1 MFSAR
6 IVSQFRHHCFKPIT
20 WNCPTDMNKI
30 TLAFCPQNAAL
41 AAAIEQ
47 PISRLGLPFD
57 LVSAEP
63 ANPPG
68 TFGRYLRGI
77 QEPVLLLITDNF
89 LHDKNCMSGALETV
103 QTLSRQQRVLTVV
116 ADGIDAQG
124 GRVETHIERM
134 VNAIQYTNHWQS
146 IYLDL
151 SAQQSHV
158 PTEERTQFDAEL
170 SVIRDISNEVF
181 DLITALRES
190 NCITW
195 NQLVANDFE
204 LFFAHFGL
212 REWHE
217 QYRQLIHP
225 APAEEVIPAQTPP
238 VSGPLAPAP
247 AVSEPLQWPDEA
259 PPAAEA
265 EPALEHI
272 DQLIAEAEEPAMDT
286 TPVQEPEQPEQ
297 HSGSLTDDDIRQTIR
312 DAWFWLE
319 NGHIERGLQVFQL
332 ALEEHPHNADL
343 REHYENALSK
353 FSPAEEEGMELQE
366 IDTSH
371 VGTPDISEARSFDQ
385 IGEEALEKGDYLF
398 AKFCWDRVVE
408 LSPNYPGIYRKL
420 GLMTSVH
427 LRDYRETAIHY
438 LDKALEQNPEDQEV
452 REKLAALLNSV
463 TPLVEPVPAAPEASQ
478 PEIQELK
485 KPADQMETNVAA
497 ETPEQEEKVAAA
509 PTPARNENQLTVLI
523 TGASSGIGR
532 ASARVFAQN
541 GHRLILVARRKEKLD
556 ELAAELQNNWQTD
569 VLTLQLDVRDSQAV
583 RQVLGN
589 LPDEWQDI
597 DVLLNNAGLAKGLSP
612 IHEGEL
618 DHWETMI
625 DTNVKGVLYVTRCI
639 APGMVQRRK
648 GHIIN
653 LSSSAGK
660 EVYPKG
666 NVYCATKFAVEAL
679 TRAMRLDLH
688 AYNIR
693 VSQVSPGHVEETEF
707 AVTRFDGDREKAK
720 IYEDFQPLKSSDV
733 AEVIYFMASRPAH
746 VNIQDIWLFGTQQA
760 SSTVIDRSG
769 R

>member
-1 MFSAR
+1 
-6 IVSQFRHHCFKPIT
+6 V
-20 WNCPTDMNKI
+20 
-30 TLAFCPQNAAL
+30 
-41 AAAIEQ
+41 
-47 PISRLGLPFD
+47 
-57 LVSAEP
+57 
-63 ANPPG
+63 
-68 TFGRYLRGI
+68 Y
-77 QEPVLLLITDNF
+77 
-89 LHDKNCMSGALETV
+89 
-103 QTLSRQQRVLTVV
+103 
-116 ADGIDAQG
+116 
-124 GRVETHIERM
+124 
-134 VNAIQYTNHWQS
+134 
-146 IYLDL
+146 
-151 SAQQSHV
+151 
-158 PTEERTQFDAEL
+158 
-170 SVIRDISNEVF
+170 
-181 DLITALRES
+181 
-190 NCITW
+190 
-195 NQLVANDFE
+195 
-204 LFFAHFGL
+204 
-212 REWHE
+212 
-217 QYRQLIHP
+217 
-225 APAEEVIPAQTPP
+225 
-238 VSGPLAPAP
+238 
-247 AVSEPLQWPDEA
+247 
-259 PPAAEA
+259 
-265 EPALEHI
+265 
-272 DQLIAEAEEPAMDT
+272 
-286 TPVQEPEQPEQ
+286 
-297 HSGSLTDDDIRQTIR
+297 
-312 DAWFWLE
+312 
-319 NGHIERGLQVFQL
+319 
-332 ALEEHPHNADL
+332 
-343 REHYENALSK
+343 
-353 FSPAEEEGMELQE
+353 
-366 IDTSH
+366 
-371 VGTPDISEARSFDQ
+371 
-385 IGEEALEKGDYLF
+385 
-398 AKFCWDRVVE
+398 
-408 LSPNYPGIYRKL
+408 
-420 GLMTSVH
+420 

-463 TPLVEPVPAAPEASQ
+463 MPLVEPVPATPEASQ

-497 ETPEQEEKVAAA
+497 ETPEQEEKVAAT

-589 LPDEWQDI
+589 LPKEWQDI
-597 DVLLNNAGLAKGLSP
+597 DILLNNAGLAKGLSP

>member
-1 MFSAR
+1 
-6 IVSQFRHHCFKPIT
+6 
-20 WNCPTDMNKI
+20 MNKI

-103 QTLSRQQRVLTVV
+103 QSLSRQKRVLTVV

-124 GRVETHIERM
+124 GHVETHIERM

-151 SAQQSHV
+151 SGRQSHV
-158 PTEERTQFDAEL
+158 PAEERAQFDAEL

-217 QYRQLIHP
+217 QYRQIANP
-225 APAEEVIPAQTPP
+225 PPVEEVVPAQTPP

-265 EPALEHI
+265 EHALEHI

-286 TPVQEPEQPEQ
+286 TPVRESEQPER
-297 HSGSLTDDDIRQTIR
+297 HTGSLTDDDIRQTIR

-353 FSPAEEEGMELQE
+353 FSPAEEEGMELPE

-452 REKLAALLNSV
+452 REKLAALLNSA

-509 PTPARNENQLTVLI
+509 PTPARNENQFTVLI

-589 LPDEWQDI
+589 LPKEWQDI
-597 DVLLNNAGLAKGLSP
+597 DILLNNAGLAKGLSP

-760 SSTVIDRSG
+760 SSTMIDRSG

>member
-1 MFSAR
+1 
-6 IVSQFRHHCFKPIT
+6 
-20 WNCPTDMNKI
+20 MNKI
-30 TLAFCPQNAAL
+30 ILAYCPANAEL
-41 AAAIEQ
+41 ATAVEQ
-47 PISRLGLPFD
+47 PISRLGVPFD
-57 LVSAEP
+57 LITAEP
-63 ANPPG
+63 SNPPG
-68 TFGRYLRGI
+68 SFERYLRGT

-89 LHDKNCMSGALETV
+89 LHDKNCMAGALDTM
-103 QTLSRQQRVLTVV
+103 QTLSRQQRLLTVI
-116 ADGIDAQG
+116 ADGVDAQG

-146 IYLDL
+146 IYLDM
-151 SAQQSHV
+151 SGRQSHV
-158 PTEERTQFDAEL
+158 SPEERTQFDADL
-170 SVIRDISNEVF
+170 AVIRDISNEVF

-195 NQLVANDFE
+195 NQLTANDFE
-204 LFFAHFGL
+204 LFFVHFGL

-217 QYRQLIHP
+217 QYRKLASP
-225 APAEEVIPAQTPP
+225 PPPAEEVKPAQTPP

-247 AVSEPLQWPDEA
+247 AVSEPLQWPDEV
-259 PPAAEA
+259 PPAIES
-265 EPALEHI
+265 EPAFQHI
-272 DQLIAEAEEPAMDT
+272 DHLLADTESEQPGQALPAEEPVET
-286 TPVQEPEQPEQ
+286 NT
-297 HSGSLTDDDIRQTIR
+297 GTLTDEDIRQTIR

-319 NGHIERGLQVFQL
+319 NGHVERGLQVFQL
-332 ALEEHPHNADL
+332 ALEEHPQHAEL
-343 REHYENALSK
+343 RAHYENALSK
-353 FSPAEEEGMELQE
+353 FSPPDEEGMELPE
-366 IDTSH
+366 IDTSQ
-371 VGTPDISEARSFDQ
+371 VGTPDVSEARSFEQ
-385 IGEEALEKGDYLF
+385 IGDEAMEKGDYLF

-420 GLMTSVH
+420 GLMTSAH
-427 LRDYRETAIHY
+427 LRDYRETAVHY

-452 REKLAALLNSV
+452 REKMAALLNNAV
-463 TPLVEPVPAAPEASQ
+463 LPAEPAA
-478 PEIQELK
+478 IQETPGIVEESVFEPISEPAEA
-485 KPADQMETNVAA
+485 PADDSPVEKEA
-497 ETPEQEEKVAAA
+497 EQPAPAVSPVRSEK
-509 PTPARNENQLTVLI
+509 QLTVLV

-532 ASARVFAQN
+532 ATSRLFAQN

-556 ELAAELQNNWQTD
+556 ELAAELQNNWQTE
-569 VLTLQLDVRDSQAV
+569 VLLLQLDVRDSQAV

-589 LPDEWQDI
+589 LPADWQDI

-612 IHEGEL
+612 IHEGDL

-625 DTNVKGVLYVTRCI
+625 DTNLKGLLYVTRCI

-707 AVTRFDGDREKAK
+707 ALTRFDGDQEKAK
-720 IYEDFQPLKSSDV
+720 IYNDFQPLKSSDV
-733 AEVIYFMASRPAH
+733 AEVIYFIATRPAH

-769 R
+769 RH